1 MLAFR
6 GIHRA
11 LHRAD
16 VAAVN
21 MNADGDAIRQRI
33 ADAMNIA
40 IVSGDFLHL
49 ACFQKRGG
57 AQRARYAIGIQLV
70 ALVFLRAAQHPNGPP
85 HPVIMDRRRLPRSP
99 DEADNREALPGVG
112 MQQIL
117 LVMVRMRQGVL
128 FRQPVVVTHQRRQ
141 PLRHGV
147 KQRGGLVVFAVQA
160 VYLMN
165 EMA

>member
-1 MLAFR
+1 
-6 GIHRA
+6 
-11 LHRAD
+11 
-16 VAAVN
+16 
-21 MNADGDAIRQRI
+21 MNADRDAIRQRI

-85 HPVIMDRRRLPRSP
+85 HPVVMDRRRLPRSP

-160 VYLMN
+160 VYLLN

>member
-1 MLAFR
+1 
-6 GIHRA
+6 
-11 LHRAD
+11 
-16 VAAVN
+16 
-21 MNADGDAIRQRI
+21 
-33 ADAMNIA
+33 
-40 IVSGDFLHL
+40 
-49 ACFQKRGG
+49 
-57 AQRARYAIGIQLV
+57 
-70 ALVFLRAAQHPNGPP
+70 
-85 HPVIMDRRRLPRSP
+85 
-99 DEADNREALPGVG
+99 

-141 PLRHGV
+141 PLRYGV